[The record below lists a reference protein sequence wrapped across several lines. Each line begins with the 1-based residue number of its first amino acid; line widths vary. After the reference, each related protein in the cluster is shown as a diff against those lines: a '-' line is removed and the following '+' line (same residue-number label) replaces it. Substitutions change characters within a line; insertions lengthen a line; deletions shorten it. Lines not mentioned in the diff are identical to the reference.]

1 MRLKTVLIDPN
12 GKPQPYLIPVIWVT
26 KVALNA
32 LFRHLLS
39 RWMP

>member
-1 MRLKTVLIDPN
+1 MRLKSFFIDPN

-39 RWMP
+39 RLIP